1 MCVHMESF
9 GFEISETALAMR
21 RDFDRR
27 ASGLGVTRAQWRVL
41 ARLNVKNGV
50 RQVDLAEA
58 LDIEPITLCRMIDRL
73 EDAGLVE
80 RRRDEIDRRAWNIF
94 LTEKSNTL
102 RGQNQVVFEVSRT
115 ANKIQIKTAVQTL
128 FNVKVESVNTMVYRG
143 KDRRMGRGY
152 AKMQNWKKA
161 VVTLVEGEN
170 IDFFAEQS
178 ES

>member
-1 MCVHMESF
+1 MESF

-41 ARLNVKNGV
+41 ARLNIKNGM

-80 RRRDEIDRRAWNIF
+80 RRRDEVDRRAWNIF
-94 LTEKSNTL
+94 LTDKAKPL
-102 RGQNQVVFEVSRT
+102 LD
-115 ANKIQIKTAVQTL
+115 AVQSL
-128 FNVKVESVNTMVYRG
+128 ARQLQE
-143 KDRRMGRGY
+143 DALMGISQEDQRHALEILARVRANINRSG
-152 AKMQNWKKA
+152 AAPARKA
-161 VVTLVEGEN
+161 
-170 IDFFAEQS
+170 S
-178 ES
+178 

>member
-9 GFEISETALAMR
+9 GFEISETALVMR

-41 ARLNVKNGV
+41 ARLNIKNGV

-94 LTEKSNTL
+94 LTDKAKPL
-102 RGQNQVVFEVSRT
+102 LDEVQSLARQLQEDALMGISQEDQRHALEILARVR
-115 ANKIQIKTAVQTL
+115 ANINRSGAAPA
-128 FNVKVESVNTMVYRG
+128 R
-143 KDRRMGRGY
+143 
-152 AKMQNWKKA
+152 KA
-161 VVTLVEGEN
+161 
-170 IDFFAEQS
+170 S
-178 ES
+178 

>member
-9 GFEISETALAMR
+9 GFEVSETALVMR

-41 ARLNVKNGV
+41 ARLNMKNGV

-94 LTEKSNTL
+94 LTDKAKPL
-102 RGQNQVVFEVSRT
+102 LDEVQSLARQLQEDALMGISDEDQRHALEILARVR
-115 ANKIQIKTAVQTL
+115 ANINRSGAAPA
-128 FNVKVESVNTMVYRG
+128 R
-143 KDRRMGRGY
+143 
-152 AKMQNWKKA
+152 KA
-161 VVTLVEGEN
+161 
-170 IDFFAEQS
+170 S
-178 ES
+178 

>member
-1 MCVHMESF
+1 MLTMCVHMESF

-94 LTEKSNTL
+94 LTEKSKPL
-102 RGQNQVVFEVSRT
+102 LDEVQSLARQLQEDALMGISQEDQRHALEILARVR
-115 ANKIQIKTAVQTL
+115 ANINRSGAAPA
-128 FNVKVESVNTMVYRG
+128 R
-143 KDRRMGRGY
+143 
-152 AKMQNWKKA
+152 KA
-161 VVTLVEGEN
+161 
-170 IDFFAEQS
+170 S
-178 ES
+178 